1 MRYQD
6 SANYRQAIR
15 YVQCGRDIIG
25 FQFNFNYW
33 GDKEPMISAIEDL
46 EEKFLNYIGPI
57 YKERA
62 LQTEKTKFRYKPN
75 NIFSKLLKR
84 GHPEGPR
91 DPIPLAYK
99 HIEFQYEKNF
109 TRICLEIVFDPE

>member
-33 GDKEPMISAIEDL
+33 GDKEPMISAIQDL
-46 EEKFLNYIGPI
+46 EEQFLAHIGPI
-57 YKERA
+57 YKARA
-62 LQTEKTKFRYKPN
+62 QQQQKRKFRFQP
-75 NIFSKLLKR
+75 SRKLAELLVR